1 MSSAPAPALAPAQ
14 AACPGADDKVV
25 QPETDASDAPAG
37 GDGSGIPPARRLTGV
52 YARVLGLSLLI
63 AGAAAAAYLL
73 AARHVTTIGVPVEV
87 PWIVLAVG
95 YAAAELS
102 VVHIE
107 FRRDA
112 HSVSLNEIPL
122 VLALVFASPGH
133 LLLAHL
139 VGATAILV
147 VHRRQAPLKLVFN
160 LSHFALEDCVA
171 IIVFH
176 ALAGNTLRLGPALW
190 FAAVLATIAAAT
202 VSVVTVSVVIWV
214 NQNRVNLD
222 QLKAVVGVALVGAL
236 FNACVALVAV
246 TVLWVDPV
254 GAVLL
259 VPIGVILC
267 IAYRAYASLRQ
278 RHASLEALYHF
289 TQAVRGSG
297 DAEQIVAGV
306 LAQARQMARAEIA
319 ELAILP
325 SAEGQGIDWLVLDGE
340 SDIPTRSLEPSLHP
354 SLAALVQSGQPIVGS
369 KGVRDARIRA
379 HLAQRGQ
386 RDCIVA
392 PLVADDR
399 LIGILA
405 VANRLGDVSTFDE
418 QDGRLF
424 ETIAAHTSVTL
435 QNARLVDRLR
445 HEALHDSLT
454 GLGNRVLFQQRLAE
468 VLVRRRPADPQIT
481 VMLIDLDR
489 FKEIND
495 TLGHSTGDLLLKE
508 VAARLRLAV
517 PERVTVARLGGDEFA
532 LLDPAQM
539 GPETALALARSVR
552 EELQRPFTY
561 QDLELEVSA
570 TIGVAIAPRHGR
582 DATTLLRRAD
592 VAMYSAKNTA
602 AGVAT
607 YGEDL
612 DENSPRKLALV
623 SELRNVIENEGLEI
637 HYQPKMEMATG
648 RVIGVEALVRWPHP
662 VEGLVPPDE
671 FVPIAERTGLIG
683 PLTDFVLR
691 TALAQCQQWDEAG
704 HDLSVAINLSARSL
718 LDADLVED
726 IARAITESGLPAS
739 KLVLEITE
747 TSVMS
752 DAEYAMQ
759 VLQRLSAMGLTLAI
773 DDFGTGYSSLS
784 YLKRL
789 PVDEVKIDK
798 SFVLNMQEDENDAVI
813 VRSIVDLA
821 GNLGLRVVAEGVET
835 ANAWDALRD
844 MGCDIAQG
852 YFISRPL
859 PADQLSAWLTTLTPA
874 PLALDPVGIAS

>member
-1 MSSAPAPALAPAQ
+1 
-14 AACPGADDKVV
+14 V
-25 QPETDASDAPAG
+25 QSETDASAAG
-37 GDGSGIPPARRLTGV
+37 GTVGLPATRRRPGV
-52 YARVLGLSLLI
+52 YGRVLGLSLLI
-63 AGAAAAAYLL
+63 ASAAGAAYFLSV
-73 AARHVTTIGVPVEV
+73 RHLGPSGVPVDV
-87 PWIVLAVG
+87 PWLALAVG
-95 YAAAELS
+95 YAMAELS

-122 VLALVFASPGH
+122 VLALVFATPGH
-133 LLLAHL
+133 LLVAHL
-139 VGATAILV
+139 VGAAAVLV
-147 VHRRQAPLKLVFN
+147 LQRRQAVLKLVFN

-171 IIVFH
+171 ILVFH
-176 ALAGNTLRLGPALW
+176 ALVRGDVRLGPSLW
-190 FAAVLATIAAAT
+190 VAAVVATVAAAT

-214 NQNRVNLD
+214 HQNRVSVS
-222 QLKAVVGVALVGAL
+222 QLKAVIGVAFVGAL
-236 FNACVALVAV
+236 FNASVALVAV
-246 TVLWVDPV
+246 TVLWVDAW

-259 VPIGVILC
+259 VPIGAILC

-278 RHASLEALYHF
+278 RHASLEALYQF

-306 LAQARQMARAEIA
+306 LTQAREMVRAEIA

-325 SAEGQGIDWLVLDGE
+325 TGDSQGIDWLVLDND
-340 SDIPTRSLEPSLHP
+340 SDVPSRTLEPSLHP
-354 SLAALVQSGQPIVGS
+354 SLAALVQSGRPVVGS
-369 KGVRDARIRA
+369 KTVRDPRIRA

-405 VANRLGDVSTFDE
+405 VANRLGDVSTFDD

-454 GLGNRVLFQQRLAE
+454 GLWNRVLFQQRLAD
-468 VLVRRRPADPQIT
+468 VLARRRPDDPQIT

-508 VAARLRLAV
+508 VASRLSRAV
-517 PERVTVARLGGDEFA
+517 PDRVTVARLGGDEFA
-532 LLDPAQM
+532 LLDPAQI
-539 GPETALALARSVR
+539 GPDTAVALARSVR
-552 EELQRPFTY
+552 EELHRPFAY

-570 TIGVAIAPRHGR
+570 TIGVAIAPQHGR
-582 DATTLLRRAD
+582 DGTTLLRRAD
-592 VAMYSAKNTA
+592 VAMYAAKNTA

-612 DENSPRKLALV
+612 DEHSPRKLALV
-623 SELRNVIENEGLEI
+623 SELRSVIDQEGLEL

-662 VEGLVPPDE
+662 VEGLVRPDE

-691 TALAQCQQWDEAG
+691 TALAQCQRWEEAG
-704 HDLSVAINLSARSL
+704 HHLSVAVNLSARSL
-718 LDADLVED
+718 LDTDLVDD
-726 IARAITESGLPAS
+726 IARALSVSGVDAS
-739 KLVLEITE
+739 RLVLEITE

-752 DAEYAMQ
+752 DAVYAMQ
-759 VLQRLSAMGLTLAI
+759 VLNRLSSMGLTLAI

-821 GNLGLRVVAEGVET
+821 RNLGLRVVAEGVET
-835 ANAWDALRD
+835 ASTWDALRE

-852 YFISRPL
+852 YVISRPL
-859 PADQLSAWLTTLTPA
+859 PADQLGAWLETVTPV
-874 PLALDPVGIAS
+874 PVGMAR

>member
-1 MSSAPAPALAPAQ
+1 VLSESGAAASSA
-14 AACPGADDKVV
+14 
-25 QPETDASDAPAG
+25 AG
-37 GDGSGIPPARRLTGV
+37 RFAGSLITRRLAGA
-52 YARVLGLSLLI
+52 YGRILGLSVLI
-63 AGAAAAAYLL
+63 AGTAGAAYFL
-73 AARHVTTIGVPVEV
+73 AIRHLATYGVPIAI
-87 PWIVLAVG
+87 PWFILAVG
-95 YAAAELS
+95 YAASEVS

-139 VGATAILV
+139 IGGGAILV
-147 VHRRQAPLKLVFN
+147 LHRRQATLKLVFN

-171 IIVFH
+171 ILVFH
-176 ALAGNTLRLGPALW
+176 AVIGGGALRLGPPLW
-190 FAAVLATIAAAT
+190 IAAVVATVAAAI

-214 NQNRVNLD
+214 HQNKVIVS
-222 QLKAVVGVALVGAL
+222 QLQAVVGVALTGAL
-236 FNACVALVAV
+236 FNACVGLVSV
-246 TVLWVDPV
+246 TILWVDSR

-259 VPIGVILC
+259 VAIGAILC
-267 IAYRAYASLRQ
+267 VAYRAYASLRQ
-278 RHASLEALYHF
+278 RHASLELLYRF
-289 TQAVRGSG
+289 TQAIRASG
-297 DAEQIVAGV
+297 DAEQIVTDV
-306 LAQARQMARAEIA
+306 LAQARQLVRAEIA

-325 SAEGQGIDWLVLDGE
+325 SGAAQGIDWLVLD
-340 SDIPTRSLEPSLHP
+340 SDSDVPSRTLEPSLHS
-354 SLAALVQSGQPIVGS
+354 SLAALAEGGRTVVGS
-369 KGVRDARIRA
+369 KTERDPRIRA

-399 LIGILA
+399 LIGILS
-405 VANRLGDVSTFDE
+405 VANRLGDVSTFDA

-454 GLGNRVLFQQRLAE
+454 GLGNRVLFQQRLAD
-468 VLVRRRPADPQIT
+468 VLARRRPADPQIT

-508 VAARLRLAV
+508 VADRLRRAV

-532 LLDPAQM
+532 LLDPAVSE
-539 GPETALALARSVR
+539 PEAAVALARSVR
-552 EELQRPFTY
+552 EELHRPFAY

-570 TIGVAIAPRHGR
+570 TIGLAIAPGHGR
-582 DATTLLRRAD
+582 DGTTLLRRAD

-612 DENSPRKLALV
+612 DEDSPRKLALV
-623 SELRNVIENEGLEI
+623 GELRSVIEQEGLEL
-637 HYQPKMEMATG
+637 HYQPKMEMTTG

-691 TALAQCQQWDEAG
+691 TALAQCRQWQEAG
-704 HDLSVAINLSARSL
+704 HDLSVAVNLSARSL
-718 LDADLVED
+718 LDADLVGD
-726 IARAITESGLPAS
+726 IARALAASGVDAS

-752 DAEYAMQ
+752 DAVYAMQ
-759 VLQRLSAMGLTLAI
+759 VLNRLSMMGLTLAI

-813 VRSIVDLA
+813 VRSIVELA
-821 GNLGLRVVAEGVET
+821 KNLGLRVVAEGVET
-835 ANAWDALRD
+835 TSTWDALRD

-852 YFISRPL
+852 YVISRPL
-859 PADQLSAWLTTLTPA
+859 AADQLGAWLATVTPV
-874 PLALDPVGIAS
+874 PVGIAR